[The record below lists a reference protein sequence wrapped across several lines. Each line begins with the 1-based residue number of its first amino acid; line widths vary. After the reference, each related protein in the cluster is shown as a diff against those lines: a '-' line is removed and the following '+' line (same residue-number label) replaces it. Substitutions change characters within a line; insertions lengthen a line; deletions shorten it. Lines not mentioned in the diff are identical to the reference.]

1 MQQPFFA
8 KQFGWHDPLRRVIV
22 CIIYSQPQYQ
32 YELAFILLTR
42 RHLYPPGYTP
52 RTLPMFLVILLFVCV
67 RQRSRGGSYASLT
80 TTLE

>member
-8 KQFGWHDPLRRVIV
+8 KQLGWHDPLRRVL
-22 CIIYSQPQYQ
+22 CTIYSQPQDQ
-32 YELAFILLTR
+32 YELAFIPLTR

-52 RTLPMFLVILLFVCV
+52 STLPMFLVILLFVCV

-80 TTLE
+80 ATLE